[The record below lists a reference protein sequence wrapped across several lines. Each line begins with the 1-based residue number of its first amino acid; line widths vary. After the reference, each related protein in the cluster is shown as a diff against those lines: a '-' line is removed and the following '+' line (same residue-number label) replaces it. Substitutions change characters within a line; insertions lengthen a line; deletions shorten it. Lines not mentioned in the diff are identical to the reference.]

1 MDYYSKY
8 LKYKNKYCSLK
19 LLKGGSNLSF
29 SENVILCGTHNNR
42 LECFFRSIEKDYP
55 NKSFNN
61 CVIIKC
67 YHNNNKV
74 KFKMIYEGEPH
85 NSKHLFIKNTWT
97 LDSFNNFFNNNSY
110 NILLPPNTDILLIRH
125 ALGVHN
131 KRSLLGTLFNF
142 KKDSELD
149 VIGID
154 QSERAG
160 VFLKKQLESKK
171 IYFMASH
178 LVRTQQTIAIIMK
191 MLNLIQPIYI
201 VPYAHELNIVNNSYN
216 SSCDNSILQKFPIL
230 SNIPKCRDNTNSC
243 DKLTNFSG
251 VDLYADYKVDIN
263 WDYYIN
269 LNNSSAK
276 YQNTTILEQIIKL
289 YNYSLNK

>member
-8 LKYKNKYCSLK
+8 LKYKNKYTTLK
-19 LLKGGSNLSF
+19 SYILKGGNDVSF
-29 SENVILCGTHNNR
+29 SDNVILCGTHNNR

-55 NKSFNN
+55 NKAFNN
-61 CVIIKC
+61 CVVIKC
-67 YHNNNKV
+67 YNENDKL
-74 KFKMIYEGEPH
+74 KFKMIYEGESY
-85 NSKHLFIKNTWT
+85 NLKHYKKSAWT
-97 LDSFNNFFNNNSY
+97 IDSFNNFFNNKNY
-110 NILLPPNTDILLIRH
+110 NIILPPNTDILLIRH

-131 KRSLLGTLFNF
+131 KRSLLRTIFNF
-142 KKDSELD
+142 EKDSQLD
-149 VIGID
+149 VIGIE

-160 VFLKKQLESKK
+160 IFLKSLRLKN

-191 MLNLIQPIYI
+191 MINLIKPIYI
-201 VPYAHELNIVNNSYN
+201 VPCAHELNLVNNCYN

-230 SNIPKCRDNTNSC
+230 SNMPKCRYNSNSC

-251 VDLYADYKVDIN
+251 VDIYANYKVDIN

-269 LNNSSAK
+269 YYNNNNK
-276 YQNTTILEQIIKL
+276 CENTNILEQIIKL
-289 YNYSLNK
+289 NESL